1 MEFISLYSFPYVI
14 FSYLVTYFIGHIAVA
29 FLKIPTRYPFL
40 NEFTKLVVS
49 GFIII
54 TGYSTYKSTGIT
66 INIGILFLAVIFL
79 IWCKRSG
86 YLNTL
91 KDAYP
96 AIFTKRFIPYLAI
109 QLILL
114 LISFA
119 FLLSKIKNP
128 ATGEIHEVFSDFY
141 NYSKNIQNLKK
152 TGIEAIL
159 NDWYSGIPSNRALYH
174 FGELWQAAFYSAITF
189 QSPFFAFYF
198 QLFSLYLVVFIL
210 GAAALVEIFIHPS
223 NKFFYLLS
231 ILILITCGIS
241 FYIPSDTFFTKGDWW
256 NVSLTFQ
263 PKYFFPTI
271 FVFYALV
278 LTKFNKLVPLQ
289 LVSIAC
295 IFCCSVITPAVLIFT
310 GLLLL
315 YLFFS
320 KRINFSSFLQLSL
333 ISVFA
338 VVFIGAYYL
347 CINYLN
353 SKHISDSQIVSASTF
368 SFSWFLYF
376 KTAFNCFAGQ
386 LIKNAMSFIFYILLL
401 FFLVKTKDKDN
412 NGLIQIL
419 VIIVL
424 IHIASL
430 LSYAL
435 FNTLLD
441 AVQLWSNIYIPLAAI
456 FGFITVIYLIY
467 KGSNIQRLAAAM
479 LLFLCYYQ
487 ANIFY
492 RFPIINQK
500 YFNEVAKR
508 YDGGTTVFYKSGD
521 DFISFFSKNVNLY
534 SPSAFLIMKYDEYNP
549 VCLSVLDIPRSKE
562 KVLYDGEAFI
572 IRNSIFNKFIQVQK
586 QHKKFVSSEQSQ
598 LDFIKDNNVKYA
610 FTYPNATLP
619 PNVRS
624 MVQYSVTDSLRG
636 VTFYQL
642 Q

>member
-1 MEFISLYSFPYVI
+1 MEFISLYSFSYVI

-29 FLKIPTRYPFL
+29 FLKIPARYPFL
-40 NEFTKLVVS
+40 NEFAKLVVS

-54 TGYSTYKSTGIT
+54 TVYSIYKTTGIT
-66 INIGILFLAVIFL
+66 INTGILFLGIFFF
-79 IWCKRSG
+79 IWCKRLD
-86 YLNTL
+86 YLRTL
-91 KDAYP
+91 KDAYS
-96 AIFTKRFIPYLAI
+96 AIFTKRFIPYLAVQI
-109 QLILL
+109 IFL
-114 LISFA
+114 LIIFG

-174 FGELWQAAFYSAITF
+174 FGELWQAAFYSAITL
-189 QSPFFAFYF
+189 QSPFLAFYF

-210 GAAALVEIFIHPS
+210 GACALIEVFIHPS

-271 FVFYALV
+271 FVFCALI
-278 LTKFNKLVPLQ
+278 LTKFNKIVPLQ

-295 IFCCSVITPAVLIFT
+295 ILCCSVITPAVLIFT
-310 GLLLL
+310 GFLLL

-320 KRINFSSFLQLSL
+320 KRINFSRFVQFSL
-333 ISVFA
+333 IPVFA
-338 VVFIGAYYL
+338 VGFIGVYYL

-353 SKHISDSQIVSASTF
+353 NKHINDSHIASASTF
-368 SFSWFLYF
+368 SFTWFLYF

-386 LIKNAMSFIFYILLL
+386 LIKNAMSFIFYIVLL
-401 FFLVKTKDKDN
+401 FFLIKAKNKNHND
-412 NGLIQIL
+412 LIQIL
-419 VIIVL
+419 VIIML

-435 FNTLLD
+435 FNNLLD